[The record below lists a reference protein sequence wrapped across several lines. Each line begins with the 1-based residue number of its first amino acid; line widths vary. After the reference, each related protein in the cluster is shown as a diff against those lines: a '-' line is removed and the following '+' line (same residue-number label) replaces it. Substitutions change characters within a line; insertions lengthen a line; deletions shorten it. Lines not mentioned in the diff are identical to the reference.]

1 MALPYAA
8 IGIAVLIIAI
18 IFSRM
23 QLPEI
28 VENTVS
34 EKAGID
40 KLSKSVS
47 FLFGLVALFAYVAA
61 QTGVN
66 SFLSIM

>member
-1 MALPYAA
+1 
-8 IGIAVLIIAI
+8 
-18 IFSRM
+18 M

-47 FLFGLVALFAYVAA
+47 FLFGLVALFAYVAT
-61 QTGVN
+61 QIGVN
-66 SFLSIM
+66 CLFFHGRVFEIFSISLKFWDSVPRIL